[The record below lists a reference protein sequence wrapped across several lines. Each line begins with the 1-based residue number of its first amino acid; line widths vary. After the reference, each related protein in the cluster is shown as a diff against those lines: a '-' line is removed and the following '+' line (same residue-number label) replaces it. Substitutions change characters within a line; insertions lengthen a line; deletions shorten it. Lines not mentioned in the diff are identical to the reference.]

1 MVRDRHE
8 VEEGEL
14 QIGETQVVRW
24 RMGETLKPAGHVIAE
39 IPDGA
44 PIEWREPRR
53 AGDGHA
59 SEEIPER
66 RQGIAGTDDPCLASC
81 APVHARP
88 GAAKQER
95 GIGADDRVPLSGDT
109 TTGFLATLQQHGAA
123 HVPRQALVKLERRT
137 GREGQD
143 SRQRDGRGGLKEGF
157 A

>member
-1 MVRDRHE
+1 MDRYHHE

-66 RQGIAGTDDPCLASC
+66 RQGIAGTVEPCLASS

-88 GAAKQER
+88 GAAKQEL
-95 GIGADDRVPLSGDT
+95 GIDVNHRV
-109 TTGFLATLQQHGAA
+109 
-123 HVPRQALVKLERRT
+123 
-137 GREGQD
+137 
-143 SRQRDGRGGLKEGF
+143 
-157 A
+157 